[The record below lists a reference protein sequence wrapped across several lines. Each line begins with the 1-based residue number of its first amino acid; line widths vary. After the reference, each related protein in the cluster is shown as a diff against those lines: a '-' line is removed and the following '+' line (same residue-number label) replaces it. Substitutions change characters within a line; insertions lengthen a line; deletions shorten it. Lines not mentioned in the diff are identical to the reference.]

1 MLGETKEKSFLPDDW
16 LLKFAVQVNQ
26 WVFLQRAIEKRSSHW
41 LDPAFYTDDPAP
53 KEESNRGANLAAVG
67 EEGQAKNDQE
77 SRNVKKVKAVVGKD
91 KINA

>member
-1 MLGETKEKSFLPDDW
+1 MGFPTKSNRKKS
-16 LLKFAVQVNQ
+16 
-26 WVFLQRAIEKRSSHW
+26 SYW

-91 KINA
+91 KINAY